1 MSIMEVACFNF
12 LKTKLKLGYAVYT
25 QVHTDDDVTG
35 ISITV
40 QSHVDKFSCEQIKE
54 KIVEFLTEFRS
65 QLRDLTD
72 LELEG

>member
-40 QSHVDKFSCEQIKE
+40 QSLFHSRPQFDNQGIFV
-54 KIVEFLTEFRS
+54 
-65 QLRDLTD
+65 
-72 LELEG
+72 LEIPLLP